1 MFTQIHISSDP
12 DEEMIT
18 WTKYIIMDKRKFVLL
33 HFKKNFEK

>member
-18 WTKYIIMDKRKFVLL
+18 WMKYIIMDKRKFEKRFAVL
-33 HFKKNFEK
+33 